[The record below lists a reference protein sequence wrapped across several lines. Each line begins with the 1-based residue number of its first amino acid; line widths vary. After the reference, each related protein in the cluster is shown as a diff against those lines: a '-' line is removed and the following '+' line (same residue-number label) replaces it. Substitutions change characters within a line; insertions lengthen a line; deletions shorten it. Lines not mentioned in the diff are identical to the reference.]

1 MMSTEGPIP
10 AGKPTF
16 YAARFGDMPSR
27 RVLGQDIDC
36 DVLVI
41 GGGFAGLWTAHA
53 LLARGRDVVV
63 VEREMIGAGASG
75 RNAGFVGPGYAERP
89 ERIVRRVGLADA
101 QELWRLSVEGVEIV
115 RRLLPLVPG
124 MQAVGGRLTVRR
136 TDHLE
141 ATRRRAAWLQDAF
154 GVRVDALR
162 TRQVR
167 ASLRSPLYF
176 QGLYYPD
183 AFHLDPLA
191 LINGLAAQVEAAGGR
206 IFEGTQALS
215 ADLAGLRKHV
225 TTRGGR
231 IRAEH
236 VILAGG
242 APAGAILPAVSSAV
256 MPVTT
261 FIGVT
266 EPLGTQLDEAIG
278 FRGAVADTRRAGN
291 YFRRIDDRLLWGAG
305 FVVGTAAPGDV
316 RERLARDLGQV
327 FPSLAGTRM
336 DYAWAG
342 TMAYAVHRMPQIGP
356 ILPGVWLAGA
366 LGGHGLNTAAM
377 AGERVAAG
385 IVEGDDRW
393 KLFAPFGVVSA
404 GGGAGRMVARASM
417 AVLGWRE
424 RMLEARSRERAAR
437 M

>member
-1 MMSTEGPIP
+1 MSAAEPAP
-10 AGKPTF
+10 AGQPTL
-16 YAARFGDMPSR
+16 YEARLGRMPPR
-27 RVLGQDIDC
+27 RVQGQDIDC

-41 GGGFAGLWTAHA
+41 GGGFAGLWAAHA
-53 LLARGRDVVV
+53 LLARGHDVVV
-63 VEREMIGAGASG
+63 VESGRIGAGASG

-101 QELWRLSVEGVEIV
+101 RELWRLSAEGGEIV
-115 RRLLPLVPG
+115 RRLLPQVPDA
-124 MQAVGGRLTVRR
+124 QAIGGRLTVRR

-141 ATRRRAAWLQDAF
+141 ATRRRAAWLQEAF
-154 GVRVDALR
+154 DVRVDVLR

-191 LINGLAAQVEAAGGR
+191 LLHGLAAQVEAAGGR
-206 IFEGTQALS
+206 IFEGTEARS

-225 TTRGGR
+225 TTTGGR

-236 VILAGG
+236 VVLAGG
-242 APAGAILPAVSSAV
+242 VSVGAILPEVSRSI

-305 FVVGTAAPGDV
+305 FAIGTVSPGDMG
-316 RERLARDLGQV
+316 ERLARDLGRV
-327 FPSLAGTRM
+327 FPSLAGARM

-356 ILPGVWLAGA
+356 LLPGVWIAGA
-366 LGGHGLNTAAM
+366 IGGHGLNTAAI
-377 AGERVAAG
+377 AGELVAAG
-385 IVEGDDRW
+385 IGEGDDRW
-393 KLFAPFGVVSA
+393 KLFAPFGVVPA
-404 GGGAGRMVARASM
+404 GGAAGRVAARMTM
-417 AVLGWRE
+417 AVQGWRE